1 MKCLI
6 VEDDFTARRLLQQ
19 YLRAYGD
26 CTIAINGREAV
37 ACIEQALALGQPF
50 DLVCLDIMMPE
61 MSGMGVLNA
70 IRRMER
76 QFGIHSQNAVKVII
90 TTALSD
96 YGQVAEAFKMG
107 CQAYIVK
114 PVSKKKLLR
123 QIEKLGLI
131 QFQTS
136 K

>member
-6 VEDDFTARRLLQQ
+6 LEDDFTARKLLQQ

-26 CTIAINGREAV
+26 CTIALNGREAV
-37 ACIEQALALGQPF
+37 ACVEEALALGQPF

-61 MSGMGVLNA
+61 MSGMGALKA
-70 IRRMER
+70 IRREER
-76 QFGIHSQNAVKVII
+76 QFGIDSQNGVKVII

-96 YGQVAEAFKMG
+96 YWQVQEAFKIG

-114 PVSKKKLLR
+114 PISKEKLLR

-131 QFQTS
+131 QLQPS